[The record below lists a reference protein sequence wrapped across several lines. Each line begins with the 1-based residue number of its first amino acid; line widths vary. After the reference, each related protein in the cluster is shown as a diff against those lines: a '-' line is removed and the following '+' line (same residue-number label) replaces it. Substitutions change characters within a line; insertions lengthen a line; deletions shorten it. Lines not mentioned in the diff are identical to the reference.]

1 MTWQVPIIC
10 HHCNHNYTIPFR
22 QFQVGVVFHCPSC
35 SGSFVPNSVLYK
47 SVRDSFERFYGA
59 RRREREAYERKRA
72 REQVEFEQRQSAQLA
87 TFTKSLHEM
96 AEQMKPAGKLVR
108 RRGLAA
114 MFT

>member
-22 QFQVGVVFHCPSC
+22 QFQVGVVFYCPSC

-47 SVRDSFERFYGA
+47 TVRDSFERFYGA
-59 RRREREAYERKRA
+59 RRREREAYQRKRV
-72 REQVEFEQRQSAQLA
+72 REQAEFEQRQAAQSAA
-87 TFTKSLHEM
+87 FKKSLHDM